1 MYQRKKWMILA
12 QGQAKVAC
20 GSYSCKKFVIIMD
33 EMSDGKKYGL
43 MFLFIFITAFI
54 IIATLIFPFWNLIR
68 EDVYEEVEIMGK
80 WSTWYGTMCNVDT
93 SDNIPKTIDNCD
105 RDVGDVVTAKYGKDM
120 AYAEI
125 VNP

>member
-1 MYQRKKWMILA
+1 
-12 QGQAKVAC
+12 
-20 GSYSCKKFVIIMD
+20 MD

-68 EDVYEEVEIMGK
+68 EDVYEDVEIMLNERNK
-80 WSTWYGTMCNVDT
+80 CYVDT

-105 RDVGDVVTAKYGKDM
+105 KKIGDIVTIKYGKGL
-120 AYAEI
+120 AYAKI
-125 VNP
+125 VSP